1 MAIWAHDEIFPP
13 EGARLWDSR
22 FESEQ
27 CIFCKS
33 PINLIGSTTQERPS
47 LNVKGWNEIGHTKVH
62 ACPSC
67 GWWRYTERY
76 PGRWDTPDVYGAC
89 GGLRE
94 LAPEDI
100 SLPAEEVR
108 RYLLACYKQR
118 TNIPPKLFEETVGSV
133 FASLG
138 YETTVTAYSGDN
150 GIDVFLRKEGKD
162 IGVQI
167 KRTKNAIEVEQIR
180 ALVGALVL
188 NGLTSGVFITT
199 SRFQRGASSH
209 VSKYSVNG
217 YKIELV
223 DADRFFDLMK
233 LAQRPMYQSI
243 DEFPINE
250 CRRTMSL
257 LSSWW
262 AEDMLADPDYYR

>member
-1 MAIWAHDEIFPP
+1 MTIWAHDRVFSP
-13 EGARLWDSR
+13 EGAHLWDSR

-33 PINLIGSTTQERPS
+33 PVSLISRTTREMFDM
-47 LNVKGWNEIGHTKVH
+47 IGLTRVH

-76 PGRWDTPDVYGAC
+76 PGRWDEPEVWGAC

-94 LAPEDI
+94 FDTEDI

-108 RYLLACYKQR
+108 RYLLACYNQR
-118 TNIPPKLFEETVGSV
+118 TSISPKLFEETVGSV

-162 IGVQI
+162 IGVQV
-167 KRTKNAIEVEQIR
+167 KRQRTRLRLNR
-180 ALVGALVL
+180 FGRWSALW
-188 NGLTSGVFITT
+188 
-199 SRFQRGASSH
+199 
-209 VSKYSVNG
+209 
-217 YKIELV
+217 
-223 DADRFFDLMK
+223 
-233 LAQRPMYQSI
+233 
-243 DEFPINE
+243 
-250 CRRTMSL
+250 C
-257 LSSWW
+257 
-262 AEDMLADPDYYR
+262 